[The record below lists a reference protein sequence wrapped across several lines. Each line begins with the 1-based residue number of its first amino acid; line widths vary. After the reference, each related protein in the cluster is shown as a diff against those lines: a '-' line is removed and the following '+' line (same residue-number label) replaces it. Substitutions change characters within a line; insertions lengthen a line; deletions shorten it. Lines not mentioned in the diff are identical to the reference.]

1 MFTGQM
7 ASFLPW
13 KQNQPNGGRDE
24 NFVTV
29 ALKHFQDENKVNEI
43 KICNTYWCNWLLLF
57 FLHRSRIVWEVFI
70 CTLGLLESESKLVPL
85 V

>member
-29 ALKHFQDENKVNEI
+29 ALKHFQDENKVNGI
-43 KICNTYWCNWLLLF
+43 KILQYILVYLSVVVLF
-57 FLHRSRIVWEVFI
+57 LSF
-70 CTLGLLESESKLVPL
+70 
-85 V
+85 

>member
-43 KICNTYWCNWLLLF
+43 KILQYILVYLSVVVLF
-57 FLHRSRIVWEVFI
+57 LSF
-70 CTLGLLESESKLVPL
+70 
-85 V
+85 

>member
-1 MFTGQM
+1 MFTLTGQM

-13 KQNQPNGGRDE
+13 RQNQPNGGRDE

-43 KICNTYWCNWLLLF
+43 NMQYILVYLSVVVLF
-57 FLHRSRIVWEVFI
+57 PSL
-70 CTLGLLESESKLVPL
+70 
-85 V
+85 